1 MSRDLKGLGLGLSW
15 QSACLARVKPIP
27 VIPECGRERQENQNF
42 KGEFKA
48 SLAHPISKK
57 RDKPIRGPGLEPR
70 GSSRLD
76 ETGETVGRGCSPVG
90 KVVR

>member
-1 MSRDLKGLGLGLSW
+1 M
-15 QSACLARVKPIP
+15 KPTP

-42 KGEFKA
+42 NGEFKA

-57 RDKPIRGPGLEPR
+57 RDKLIRGPRLELR
-70 GSSRLD
+70 GSSILD
-76 ETGETVGRGCSPVG
+76 ETGEIVVRGCSQVD